1 LKYIALIKTYKNGL
15 LTLDFYPKISLTP
28 KIKDPDNVRDLRYR
42 MLTKQNAW
50 GHIGA
55 TILDIMLDV
64 SQRTEDSSWGFLAA
78 NLPDEK
84 INSNNKRFRIYT
96 EVLRRTFTQKF
107 DVYVNKRNSAIF
119 VIPKGKA
126 AERQD
131 IIERYEHIFS
141 EIN

>member
-1 LKYIALIKTYKNGL
+1 
-15 LTLDFYPKISLTP
+15 
-28 KIKDPDNVRDLRYR
+28 

>member
-1 LKYIALIKTYKNGL
+1 
-15 LTLDFYPKISLTP
+15 
-28 KIKDPDNVRDLRYR
+28 

-50 GHIGA
+50 GQIGA

-64 SQRTEDSSWGFLAA
+64 SQRTEDSSWGFLA

-107 DVYVNKRNSAIF
+107 NVYVNKQNSAIF
-119 VIPKGKA
+119 IIPKAKD